1 MIITEDRRIEKKA
14 ILVIDAD
21 PKWEEF
27 RLRLQKSLAVELIQ
41 VANENRGRELFLQQ
55 KQLFL
60 LVALS
65 ETLPAPAVTGLIAE
79 FKQEEPFLPV
89 FIISPRPTVEGAVAA
104 MRRGAQDYLPSPLTW
119 ERLKEILSPYLRN
132 GREPWRAC
140 GVQGVEGAKARPVI
154 TQDPIMLQL
163 LRMAE
168 TVAPT
173 QATVLLQGESG
184 TGKEIMARYI
194 HGKSDRSQGPFIAV
208 NCASLPEG
216 LLESELFGH
225 EKGAFTGAVMRKLG
239 KFEMAQNGTLLL
251 DEISEMHLHLQA
263 KLLRVLQENEV
274 DRVGG
279 RHPVPI
285 NVRVIATT
293 NQNLQDAIQNNR
305 FREDLFYRLN
315 VIAFNLPAL
324 RARRGDIALLAEYFL
339 HHYTRLFNKGAI
351 KFSSQ
356 ALAALENASWP
367 GNVREL
373 ENAVARGVLL
383 AQGHQIQ
390 PRDILADVQVETQ
403 PAAAAAAAPP
413 VRLEKPVTLREME
426 QSLIFQAL
434 DETAGNRT
442 HAAKL
447 LGISVRTLRNKLHE
461 YRADPFARPSQSSQV
476 A

>member
-1 MIITEDRRIEKKA
+1 MIIPEDKHMEKKA

-21 PKWEEF
+21 PRWEEF

-41 VANENRGRELFLQQ
+41 VANENRGRDLFLQQ
-55 KQLFL
+55 KHLFL

-65 ETLPAPAVTGLIAE
+65 ETLPAPAITGLIAE
-79 FKQEEPFLPV
+79 FKQEEPYLPV
-89 FIISPRPTVEGAVAA
+89 FIVSPRPTVEGAVAA
-104 MRRGAQDYLPSPLTW
+104 MRRGAQDYLPSPMSW
-119 ERLKEILSPYLRN
+119 EKLKELLSPHLRN
-132 GREPWRAC
+132 GREPWR
-140 GVQGVEGAKARPVI
+140 GGSGAKSEEESKIRPII
-154 TQDPIMLQL
+154 TQDPVMLQL
-163 LRMAE
+163 LRMAD

-194 HGKSDRSQGPFIAV
+194 HSKSDRAQGPFIAV

-239 KFEMAQNGTLLL
+239 KFELAQNGTLLL

-263 KLLRVLQENEV
+263 KLLRVLQENEI

-293 NQNLQDAIQNNR
+293 NQKLQDAIQNSR

-324 RARRGDIALLAEYFL
+324 RARRSDIALLAEYFL
-339 HHYTRLFNKGAI
+339 RRYAKLFNKGAV

-390 PRDILADVQVETQ
+390 PRDILADAQVET
-403 PAAAAAAAPP
+403 PAATTAAPIK
-413 VRLEKPVTLREME
+413 LDKPVTLREME

-461 YRADPFARPSQSSQV
+461 YRAEPFPRSSHSSQV

>member
-1 MIITEDRRIEKKA
+1 MIIPEDKRMEKKA

-21 PKWEEF
+21 PRWEEF

-41 VANENRGRELFLQQ
+41 VANENRGRDLFLQQ
-55 KQLFL
+55 KHLLL

-65 ETLPAPAVTGLIAE
+65 ETLPAPAITGLIAE
-79 FKQEEPFLPV
+79 FRQEEPYLPV
-89 FIISPRPTVEGAVAA
+89 FIVSPRPTVEGAVAA
-104 MRRGAQDYLPSPLTW
+104 MRRGAQDYLPSPMSW
-119 ERLKEILSPYLRN
+119 EKLKELLTPHLRH
-132 GREPWRAC
+132 GREPWR
-140 GVQGVEGAKARPVI
+140 GVSGAKSEEESKARPII
-154 TQDPIMLQL
+154 TQDPVMLQL

-194 HGKSDRSQGPFIAV
+194 HSKSDRAQGPFIAV

-239 KFEMAQNGTLLL
+239 KFELAQNGTLLL

-263 KLLRVLQENEV
+263 KLLRVLQENEI

-293 NQNLQDAIQNNR
+293 NQKLQDAIQNNR

-315 VIAFNLPAL
+315 VIAFNLPSL

-339 HHYTRLFNKGAI
+339 HRYARLFNKGAV

-390 PRDILADVQVETQ
+390 PRDILADMAVET
-403 PAAAAAAAPP
+403 PVTASVAP
-413 VRLEKPVTLREME
+413 VKLDKPVTLREME

-461 YRADPFARPSQSSQV
+461 YRAEPLPRPSHSSQV

>member
-1 MIITEDRRIEKKA
+1 MIIPEDKRMEKKA

-21 PKWEEF
+21 PQWEEF

-41 VANENRGRELFLQQ
+41 VANENRGRELLTQQ
-55 KQLFL
+55 KQYFL
-60 LVALS
+60 LAAVS
-65 ETLPAPAVTGLIAE
+65 ESLPAPALTGLIAE

-89 FIISPRPTVEGAVAA
+89 YIVSRRPTVEGAVAA
-104 MRRGAQDYLPSPLTW
+104 MRRGAQDYLTTPLTW
-119 ERLKEILSPYLRN
+119 ERLKEILTPYLRN
-132 GREPWRAC
+132 GREPWR
-140 GVQGVEGAKARPVI
+140 VSGAKRGEESKARPII
-154 TQDPIMLQL
+154 TQDPVMQQL

-194 HGKSDRSQGPFIAV
+194 HAKSDRSQGPFIAV

-225 EKGAFTGAVMRKLG
+225 EKGAFTGAIMRKLG
-239 KFEMAQNGTLLL
+239 KFELAQNGTLLL
-251 DEISEMHLHLQA
+251 DEISEMHPHLQA
-263 KLLRVLQENEV
+263 KLLRVLQENEI

-315 VIAFNLPAL
+315 VISFNLPAL
-324 RARRGDIALLAEYFL
+324 RARRGDISLLAEYFL
-339 HHYTRLFNKGAI
+339 HRYARLFNKGAV

-383 AQGHQIQ
+383 AQGHQVH
-390 PRDILADVQVETQ
+390 PRDILADAPVET
-403 PAAAAAAAPP
+403 AAATPR
-413 VRLEKPVTLREME
+413 VKLDKPVTLREME
-426 QSLIFQAL
+426 QNLIFQAL

-461 YRADPFARPSQSSQV
+461 YRSTPFPRPSQSSQV

>member
-1 MIITEDRRIEKKA
+1 MINPEDKRMEKKA

-21 PKWEEF
+21 PQWEEF

-41 VANENRGRELFLQQ
+41 VANENQGREMFLQQ
-55 KQLFL
+55 RQFFL

-65 ETLPAPAVTGLIAE
+65 ESLSSPALTGLIAE

-89 FIISPRPTVEGAVAA
+89 YIVSRRPTVEGAVAA
-104 MRRGAQDYLPSPLTW
+104 MRRGAQDYLSSPLTW
-119 ERLKEILSPYLRN
+119 EWLKEILTPYLRN
-132 GREPWRAC
+132 GREPWRTA
-140 GVQGVEGAKARPVI
+140 GAKRGEESTARPII
-154 TQDPIMLQL
+154 TQDPVMLQL
-163 LRMAE
+163 LKMVE

-194 HGKSDRSQGPFIAV
+194 HAHSDRSQGPFIAV

-225 EKGAFTGAVMRKLG
+225 EKGAFTGAIMRKLG
-239 KFEMAQNGTLLL
+239 KFELAQNGTLLL

-263 KLLRVLQENEV
+263 KLLRVLQENEI

-293 NQNLQDAIQNNR
+293 NQNLQDAIQGSR

-315 VIAFNLPAL
+315 VIVLHLPAL
-324 RARRGDIALLAEYFL
+324 RARRGDIPLLAEYFL
-339 HHYTRLFNKGAI
+339 HRYARLFNKGAV
-351 KFSSQ
+351 KFTSQ
-356 ALAALENASWP
+356 TLAALENAPWP

-383 AQGHQIQ
+383 AQGHRIQ
-390 PRDILADVQVETQ
+390 PRDILTEPPLETQ
-403 PAAAAAAAPP
+403 AAPAR
-413 VRLEKPVTLREME
+413 VKLDKPVTLREME
-426 QSLIFQAL
+426 QNLIFQAL

-461 YRADPFARPSQSSQV
+461 YRSTPLPRASQGSQV